1 MAPVSGP
8 LTQGVAGTQPSAR
21 ATLMSRNRAVCCR
34 TFSASGDESPVSS
47 AVAAAAGSD
56 RTAIAMSVD
65 SVDGLDE
72 RCIFGSPCAARAA
85 VNYRRKVIV
94 ATPGGIGAYTQSSC
108 QLSPYLSS
116 PASDFPRGG
125 SGS

>member
-1 MAPVSGP
+1 
-8 LTQGVAGTQPSAR
+8 
-21 ATLMSRNRAVCCR
+21 
-34 TFSASGDESPVSS
+34 
-47 AVAAAAGSD
+47 
-56 RTAIAMSVD
+56 
-65 SVDGLDE
+65 
-72 RCIFGSPCAARAA
+72 

-125 SGS
+125 SGSDALSRVPVRRAWDPSQYPGRSLARRL